1 MVHSRCRPEQ
11 FFNEVIS
18 LTIAAI
24 TWLVFL
30 VVICFVWYQDDGILF
45 FLDFNRVGMIIWC
58 LGTGLYDL
66 ALSDLYHPNILINVV
81 SIITVGVFWLF
92 EVTSRKDLPLLKA
105 CFSEIKIPNNIFYWI
120 MLGTLSCLA
129 FYAFKTNAD
138 AGMLRGLSN
147 NPGMKVD
154 FEGGY
159 LYRLSVPVAICFYIV
174 ARCTKGKC
182 LKLCFFVLFCA
193 FVYFTACDLSRGPIV
208 WILTGCLL
216 FELLRYV
223 NSTGQAKLSGKT
235 LLLLTGV
242 FVVVVFAFDSFGS
255 MRTVSLFSSV
265 SSQYQMKVNIPDGFT
280 WLYIYISSPLENAR
294 YALENIAVLTP
305 TLGGHLFYPF
315 IKFASNLFGLDSSFT
330 VWLSS
335 NQSVY
340 SYMAIDPGLTVGSF
354 VMDAYQDFS
363 ILGIVIYPL
372 FYGLVSLLV
381 KDMLS
386 WQRLSTLTK
395 LVVYSLAIQGPL
407 WSIFDDTVFSGPLWV
422 CAFAMIA
429 IDLLTSF
436 LTIKARGGAAEKA
449 GANGLYL
456 EGRR

>member
-1 MVHSRCRPEQ
+1 M
-11 FFNEVIS
+11 
-18 LTIAAI
+18 
-24 TWLVFL
+24 
-30 VVICFVWYQDDGILF
+30 VVICFAWYQNDGILF
-45 FLDFNRVGMIIWC
+45 FLDFNRIGMIIWC

-81 SIITVGVFWLF
+81 SLITVGVFWLF
-92 EVTSRKDLPLLKA
+92 EVISCKDLPLLKG
-105 CFSEIKIPNNIFYWI
+105 CFSELMAPNNIFYWV
-120 MLGTLSCLA
+120 MLGILSCLA

-138 AGMLRGLSN
+138 AGLLRGLSN

-159 LYRLSVPVAICFYIV
+159 LYRLSVPVAICFYVV
-174 ARCTKGKC
+174 ARCTKGKF
-182 LKLCFFVLFCA
+182 LKLCSFVLFGA

-223 NSTGQAKLSGKT
+223 KRTGKTRVSGKT
-235 LLLLTGV
+235 LFLLAGV
-242 FVVVVFAFDSFGS
+242 FVAVVFAFDSFGS
-255 MRTVSLFSSV
+255 MRTASLFSSV
-265 SSQYQMKVNIPDGFT
+265 SSQYQMKVDIPDGFT

-294 YALENIAVLTP
+294 YALDNIVVLTP
-305 TLGGHLFYPF
+305 TLGAHLFYPF
-315 IKFASNLFGLDSSFT
+315 VKLASNLFGLDASFT
-330 VWLSS
+330 AWLSS
-335 NQSVY
+335 NTSVY
-340 SYMAIDPGLTVGSF
+340 SYMATDPGLTVGSF

-372 FYGLVSLLV
+372 FYGLVSLFV
-381 KDMLS
+381 KAMLS
-386 WQRLSTLTK
+386 WRRLSTLTK

-436 LTIKARGGAAEKA
+436 LTNKARGAAAERP
-449 GANGLYL
+449 GVNRLYL
-456 EGRR
+456 WGRR